1 MIPRIIWSWYTGP
14 WRVACYVWYSQETV
28 TIHTSTVR
36 APITI
41 LFLRCPPP
49 SPLLWAMACHDG
61 NGYNCTYSMLT
72 EIWSSVVLESIGRIC
87 QLPAPPMC
95 SSKWWKSRKLARW
108 PTLRTVIFS
117 WAHLEYKCRSIATP
131 TWLVAS
137 SKTTLSTP
145 KYNINNTA
153 EDPMLWYSRV

>member
-1 MIPRIIWSWYTGP
+1 MKLVHWPLTGGMLRLVQPGDSDHPHINSQGTNHYTVFTLP
-14 WRVACYVWYSQETV
+14 
-28 TIHTSTVR
+28 
-36 APITI
+36 
-41 LFLRCPPP
+41 PPP